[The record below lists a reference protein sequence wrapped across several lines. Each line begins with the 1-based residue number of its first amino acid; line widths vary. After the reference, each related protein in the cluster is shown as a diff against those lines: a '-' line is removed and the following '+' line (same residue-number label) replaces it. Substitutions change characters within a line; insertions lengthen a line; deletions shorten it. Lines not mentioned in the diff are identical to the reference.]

1 MSELS
6 KFISERYVDLME
18 TLNREHDQEQ
28 IEQTMKGFTIRLTDS
43 SLGTLDNIARFFQM
57 SRQELTQEIIESGIS
72 EIITTLATTR
82 FHTGKKL
89 PDDISEEDIQKG
101 IEQERHKVIKELCK

>member
-43 SLGTLDNIARFFQM
+43 SLGTLDNIARFPNE
-57 SRQELTQEIIESGIS
+57 SSGIDS
-72 EIITTLATTR
+72 RNYRVWYLR
-82 FHTGKKL
+82 NYYNTGHY
-89 PDDISEEDIQKG
+89 PIPY
-101 IEQERHKVIKELCK
+101 R